1 MGNGIT
7 KPCGSLVLA
16 TLQLLADRPR
26 WMSYND
32 IVRDLET
39 APCNVITEI
48 WLSNFVRG
56 VIKLP
61 DVDRVQTLYEYLA
74 KKPLSLD

>member
-1 MGNGIT
+1 MAKEIT
-7 KPCGSLVLA
+7 KPCGSLVVT

-32 IVRDLET
+32 IVKDLEGKCSN
-39 APCNVITEI
+39 PITEM
-48 WLSNFVRG
+48 WLSYLVRG

-61 DVDRVQTLYEYLA
+61 DADRIQCLYEYLA
-74 KKPLSLD
+74 KKPLQL